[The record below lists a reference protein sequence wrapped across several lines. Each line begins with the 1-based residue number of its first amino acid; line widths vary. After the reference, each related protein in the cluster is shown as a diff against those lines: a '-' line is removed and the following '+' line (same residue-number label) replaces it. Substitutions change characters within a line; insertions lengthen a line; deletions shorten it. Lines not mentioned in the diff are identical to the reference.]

1 MLDSENEAFTA
12 EQSYISRNYLEVFAR
27 YRLLADMGQLLSHL
41 GVTPPE
47 ESLVVA
53 AE

>member
-1 MLDSENEAFTA
+1 L
-12 EQSYISRNYLEVFAR
+12 YFAR

-53 AE
+53 EQR